1 MPARPCDNSR
11 MHEHRKHWLSIAFLI
26 AMLLVLAALRP
37 LAIPD
42 EGRYGEIGRW
52 MLVSGDWLV
61 PRVDGIPFF
70 HKPPLLYWLE
80 ALSIWV
86 FGVTGWS
93 VRLVVAAHAAMMLVV
108 SYLAMRRVSTAQHA
122 HTAVWMLGSSLSFLI
137 GGQYVNHDMI
147 VAAWISVALW
157 CFGLAFVLDERPR
170 PWLARAGFLACGFG
184 VLAKGLIGL
193 VLPGLVLLIWLLATR
208 QMRKVLHLPWISG
221 LLLFA
226 LIAVPWFA
234 VAQLKFDQLLHYM
247 FIKEHFQ
254 RYTQTSFNNAQ
265 PFWFYGV
272 ALALLFFPWLG
283 FVIYQAG
290 VSVKRTATVLP
301 LPLRQMVALWWTW
314 LLAIVVFFS
323 IPSSKLV
330 GYMLP
335 VMPALAALA
344 ALGWNAAFVNSARK
358 RQAFALVCGLCLLG
372 AVGVNVAAGR
382 YTRKQSTDDIARV
395 FACQASTTD
404 TVYAVGEYPYDFPFY
419 TGMTQPMVVVGDWE
433 QVRENPGDDW
443 RSELYDGTAFEPDAG
458 QVLQPPSALAKAATE
473 AGSWVVAPNS
483 VKVDGFARVLRGQAW
498 SLYRSGVAAQDGL
511 AAESPKPAEHKG
523 LPGCQR

>member
-1 MPARPCDNSR
+1 M
-11 MHEHRKHWLSIAFLI
+11 AFLV
-26 AMLLVLAALRP
+26 AVLLVLAALRP

-61 PRVDGIPFF
+61 PRVNGIPFF

-80 ALSIWV
+80 ASSLWV

-93 VRLVVAAHAAMMLVV
+93 VRLVVVAHAAMMLVV
-108 SYLAMRRVSTAQHA
+108 SYLAIRRVSTAQHA

-157 CFGLAFVLDERPR
+157 CFGLAFVLDERPHL
-170 PWLARAGFLACGFG
+170 WLARAGFAACGFG
-184 VLAKGLIGL
+184 ILAKGLIGL
-193 VLPGLVLLIWLLATR
+193 VLPGLVLLIWLLTTR

-221 LLLFA
+221 LLLLGVIA
-226 LIAVPWFA
+226 LPWF
-234 VAQLKFDQLLHYM
+234 VIAQLQFDQLLHYM
-247 FIKEHFQ
+247 FVKQHFQ
-254 RYTQTSFNNAQ
+254 RYTETTFNNAQ

-290 VSVKRTATVLP
+290 VSLKRAPVVLP
-301 LPLRQMVALWWTW
+301 LGLKRMVALWWIW
-314 LLAIVVFFS
+314 LLTIVVFFS
-323 IPSSKLV
+323 LPSSKLV

-344 ALGWNAAFVNSARK
+344 ALGWNAAFVHQARR
-358 RQAFALVCGLCLLG
+358 RQVFALLCVLSLLG
-372 AVGVNVAAGR
+372 AMGVNIAAAR
-382 YTRKQSTDDIARV
+382 YTLKQSAYDVALE
-395 FACQASTTD
+395 FACQATAAD
-404 TVYAVGEYPYDFPFY
+404 KVYAVGEYPYDFPFY
-419 TGMTQPMVVVGDWE
+419 ARMTQPIMVVGDWK
-433 QVRENPGDDW
+433 QVSEHPGDDW
-443 RSELYDGTAFEPDAG
+443 RSELYDGTNFDARAA
-458 QVLQPPSALAKAATE
+458 QILQPLESLAMAATE
-473 AGSWVVAPNS
+473 GHRWVVAPNS
-483 VKVDGFARVLRGQAW
+483 FKVDGFVRVLRGQAW
-498 SLYRSGVAAQDGL
+498 SLYRSGVSPQDSL
-511 AAESPKPAEHKG
+511 AAESPKTTEQKG